1 MTDFMEIIFIQLTN
15 KTRKVTVLEMLRK
28 DMFRKFLV
36 LFIAQLA
43 EDLMKANFS
52 NDEGVEYSRID
63 QGIIVIGVT
72 KRTRVP
78 KKSDVPPRQRSYHL
92 HSPTAQHSHLMG
104 SPTSYIITITWSAFY
119 RFTGGLNGRM
129 RKEYSAGKGVLV
141 EFANLHANDNR

>member
-15 KTRKVTVLEMLRK
+15 KTRKVTVLEMLWK

-36 LFIAQLA
+36 LFITQLA
-43 EDLMKANFS
+43 EDLIKANFS

-78 KKSDVPPRQRSYHL
+78 KKVTYLQDNEAITFIPPPHNAL
-92 HSPTAQHSHLMG
+92 
-104 SPTSYIITITWSAFY
+104 I
-119 RFTGGLNGRM
+119 
-129 RKEYSAGKGVLV
+129 
-141 EFANLHANDNR
+141 